1 MADPV
6 TRSIPQQRY
15 RRRDPSA
22 MLARRDNFSLR
33 RARSRNNE
41 IAAARA
47 AAIFG
52 AMQHTPDL

>member
-1 MADPV
+1 
-6 TRSIPQQRY
+6 
-15 RRRDPSA
+15 